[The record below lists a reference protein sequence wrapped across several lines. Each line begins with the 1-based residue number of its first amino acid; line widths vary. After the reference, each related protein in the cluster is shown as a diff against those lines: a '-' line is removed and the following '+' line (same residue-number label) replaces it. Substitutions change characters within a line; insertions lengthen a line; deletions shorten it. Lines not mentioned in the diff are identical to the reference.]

1 MIKNFADL
9 SDEEKISIILST
21 TKIKT
26 TLFSKKKK
34 KQKNKTTYL
43 NHAYKRNKEE
53 PY

>member
-1 MIKNFADL
+1 MIKKFADL
-9 SDEEKISIILST
+9 SDEEKISIILNT

-26 TLFSKKKK
+26 TLFSKK

-43 NHAYKRNKEE
+43 NHAYKRNKE

>member
-26 TLFSKKKK
+26 TSKKK

-43 NHAYKRNKEE
+43 NHAYKRNKE